1 MSTPNESRLT
11 QPGSPST
18 WLNRLNPFDFLRQN
32 SESSVLAEVDEGDE
46 ESSQGEE
53 GDEDLNVD
61 ELLWE
66 AQVSLCLSNY
76 RSQGPTFLQLARMH

>member
-1 MSTPNESRLT
+1 MSTPNESRLA

-32 SESSVLAEVDEGDE
+32 SETSVLSEVDEGDE

-66 AQVSLCLSNY
+66 AQVNLCWSNY
-76 RSQGPTFLQLARMH
+76 RDPL